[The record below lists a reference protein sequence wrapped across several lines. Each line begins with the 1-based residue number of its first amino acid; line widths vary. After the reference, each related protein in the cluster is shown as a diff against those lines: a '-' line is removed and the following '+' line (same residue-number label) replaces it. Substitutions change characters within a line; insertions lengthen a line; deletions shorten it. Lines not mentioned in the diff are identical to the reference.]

1 LQTELQESLI
11 MIGNRSHVTGYCC
24 GYPYELDL
32 LPSDLRKIL
41 GLLDPPTPLG
51 KLTSGT
57 TPRPSTETSARKGDL
72 IGRALSRVSS
82 EGRNNAGFWL
92 ACQLRDN
99 GYSQAEAET
108 RMREYADAVPATNMK
123 GQAEP
128 YTHTEAL
135 TSLQQAYAAPRREP
149 WPMKPP
155 TEPGPSVH
163 AEPEHK
169 PQPEVA
175 RLPSNQPRSRQRFT
189 ITPALGL
196 ELYQMEHREPPWVV
210 KDLIHT
216 GETLLCGREKTGKS
230 YLALQLA
237 LDVVLERRALG
248 KFDLVK
254 PGRALFFALED
265 VPRRITRRLKQLLPA
280 PTSEEM
286 QLLENLHIQFTLPVL
301 SGDGKAA
308 LREHLQHNR
317 YSLVVLDPLVAV
329 LPGNRRHDI
338 FRADYGETR
347 MVREIAQE
355 FETAFLCSVHSRK
368 MPSTDPRDLV
378 AGTTGAG
385 AGADSIL
392 VLRRQPDNQ
401 GTLHII
407 SREIESTDWA
417 LKFDLEHGGWNVT
430 GSAADSAIS
439 EERMEILTLLK
450 DEAPLRPARIA
461 LMLHKN
467 ANTTRRLLQML
478 YQDGFVRRNS
488 DGSYCL
494 SSTNT

>member
-1 LQTELQESLI
+1 
-11 MIGNRSHVTGYCC
+11 M
-24 GYPYELDL
+24 
-32 LPSDLRKIL
+32 
-41 GLLDPPTPLG
+41 
-51 KLTSGT
+51 
-57 TPRPSTETSARKGDL
+57 
-72 IGRALSRVSS
+72 
-82 EGRNNAGFWL
+82 
-92 ACQLRDN
+92 
-99 GYSQAEAET
+99 
-108 RMREYADAVPATNMK
+108 
-123 GQAEP
+123 
-128 YTHTEAL
+128 
-135 TSLQQAYAAPRREP
+135 
-149 WPMKPP
+149 
-155 TEPGPSVH
+155 
-163 AEPEHK
+163 
-169 PQPEVA
+169 
-175 RLPSNQPRSRQRFT
+175 
-189 ITPALGL
+189 
-196 ELYQMEHREPPWVV
+196 
-210 KDLIHT
+210 
-216 GETLLCGREKTGKS
+216 
-230 YLALQLA
+230 
-237 LDVVLERRALG
+237 
-248 KFDLVK
+248 
-254 PGRALFFALED
+254 
-265 VPRRITRRLKQLLPA
+265 
-280 PTSEEM
+280 
-286 QLLENLHIQFTLPVL
+286 
-301 SGDGKAA
+301 
-308 LREHLQHNR
+308 REHLQHNR

-338 FRADYGETR
+338 FRADCGETR

>member
-1 LQTELQESLI
+1 MAGIQTDWRRHDGRGGVVETLTPTDALALGWSIIPVGSGKRPMIRSWKAYQTRPPTEAELSEWLKLQPPAWG
-11 MIGNRSHVTGYCC
+11 MVTGAISKRIVLDFDGKPGRETMQKLELAPHRRTGSG
-24 GYPYELDL
+24 GYHVDFKHPGWYVPTLNSKSKRRIHWDWRGLDIRGDGGYAVFTGRNHAGTCRWLRDAEPYELDL

-41 GLLDPPTPLG
+41 GLLDPPTPRG

-72 IGRALSRVSS
+72 ISRALSRVSS

-99 GYSQAEAET
+99 GYFQAEAET

-155 TEPGPSVH
+155 TEPGPSIH

-230 YLALQLA
+230 HLALQLA

-286 QLLENLHIQFTLPVL
+286 QLL
-301 SGDGKAA
+301 
-308 LREHLQHNR
+308 
-317 YSLVVLDPLVAV
+317 
-329 LPGNRRHDI
+329 
-338 FRADYGETR
+338 
-347 MVREIAQE
+347 
-355 FETAFLCSVHSRK
+355 
-368 MPSTDPRDLV
+368 
-378 AGTTGAG
+378 
-385 AGADSIL
+385 
-392 VLRRQPDNQ
+392 
-401 GTLHII
+401 
-407 SREIESTDWA
+407 
-417 LKFDLEHGGWNVT
+417 
-430 GSAADSAIS
+430 
-439 EERMEILTLLK
+439 
-450 DEAPLRPARIA
+450 
-461 LMLHKN
+461 
-467 ANTTRRLLQML
+467 
-478 YQDGFVRRNS
+478 
-488 DGSYCL
+488 
-494 SSTNT
+494 